1 MVQLVIGK
9 TYNTQELAKALGV
22 SRETFSKKKNEYL
35 NSLSQAYEYEVGYKG
50 RAILY
55 TITSQIGDFQKPER
69 KNAREKNDAVIH
81 QFIRDVI
88 EEDDLQTAANMGR
101 RAFESFVE
109 GVKTDVAKLGLT
121 EGTTKEYIR
130 LQMREMFGTQ
140 VGENNGGTDGFI
152 SEKVWCR
159 LNAEYNIYE
168 ELSGDI
174 IADYLNIVKETK
186 AEVKLEAIDAYE
198 DYMNGNI
205 SKQEWMEIAAD
216 TLGDMFKI
224 SKQKFAARYGYY
236 PIKVPRY
243 QLNAWQN
250 KECKYD
256 KNIAIEGDFNFV

>member
-1 MVQLVIGK
+1 MIELILNK
-9 TYNTQELAKALGV
+9 PYSTKELAEALGITYG
-22 SRETFSKKKNEYL
+22 SFKNRKNEYL
-35 NSLSQAYEYEVGYKG
+35 DSLSRAYEYETSYKG
-50 RAILY
+50 RGIFY
-55 TITSQIGDFQKPER
+55 TFTSQITEYNGYER
-69 KNAREKNDAVIH
+69 KNAREKNDAVIYK
-81 QFIRDVI
+81 FIKEVI

-101 RAFESFVE
+101 RAFESFAE

-159 LNAEYNIYE
+159 LNAEYNVYE

-186 AEVKLEAIDAYE
+186 AEIKLEAIDAYE

-216 TLGDMFKI
+216 TLGDMFKV
-224 SKQKFAARYGYY
+224 SKQKFAAKYGYY